1 MGFTYTHQVL
11 CSLTESTQPWGPEG
25 RGLLPEQAPGSR
37 TSHKP
42 LSAFTNPS
50 CSQMQ
55 NVTEGQRMLPLSR
68 DPKESTSE
76 TQSNS
81 VESGEH

>member
-1 MGFTYTHQVL
+1 
-11 CSLTESTQPWGPEG
+11 
-25 RGLLPEQAPGSR
+25 
-37 TSHKP
+37 
-42 LSAFTNPS
+42 
-50 CSQMQ
+50 MQ
-55 NVTEGQRMLPLSR
+55 NVTEGQRMLPLSG